1 MTRTPPMHTDP
12 DQVRQT
18 LIDAPVPVAPQVD
31 TPIGVAWLRA
41 HVPRFREGAEHRRL
55 RALVEAELDRLSPAD
70 LRTRARAAGGALPLI
85 RALAEAL
92 GLQGISEEDVALVA
106 AHYQPHEPD
115 DAAADAAVADLVA
128 ACGGVPDDATAT
140 RICLL
145 VQACAATTAL
155 VANVRELDPHGS
167 VEERIARTM
176 DEHPPLRSTR
186 RVVNGE
192 LVELDMR
199 HPGLG
204 FGAGPHACP
213 GRAHAIA
220 LTAGMIEG
228 SA

>member
-1 MTRTPPMHTDP
+1 
-12 DQVRQT
+12 
-18 LIDAPVPVAPQVD
+18 
-31 TPIGVAWLRA
+31 
-41 HVPRFREGAEHRRL
+41 VPRAAAYPRGRGAGVPPHL
-55 RALVEAELDRLSPAD
+55 PPPPPPALGAGGGG
-70 LRTRARAAGGALPLI
+70 AGGALPHI

-92 GLQGISEEDVALVA
+92 GLQGISEEAVALVA